1 MRWKVILIWED
12 FLLFWDSFLNFEL
25 DSLLCFKYVSL
36 FSSMAS
42 LLSCWMIPINTESV
56 KNWLYLSL
64 NLDFF
69 TSYIICEAISLSLN
83 LSFLI
88 SFYSDC
94 LSIKIIFL
102 KIKWNFPVVSSISTF
117 PIISSSSKTRWLYSF
132 YKKSL
137 KSL

>member
-1 MRWKVILIWED
+1 MRWKVILICED
-12 FLLFWDSFLNFEL
+12 FLLFWDSSLSFEL
-25 DSLLCFKYVSL
+25 DSLLYFKYVSL

-88 SFYSDC
+88 SFYYDC

-102 KIKWNFPVVSSISTF
+102 KIKWNFPVVSYISTF